1 MKKQLIILLAFALL
15 LGGCG
20 NEESK
25 APKVATIKL
34 TEQEIK
40 DAGNNS
46 NIGAQ
51 ILVKKAVL
59 KEMNGVKYTED
70 EKKEL
75 EELKKNVEIEYFLN
89 KKAMETT
96 NVDDMEVLQVYQ
108 NNIDKLKEADI
119 VTILPQLK
127 EQMLLQRREE
137 EKVKYM
143 NSLVEKYDLNSEL
156 KKYFPEIE
164 KSVEKVKA
172 VEDKK
177 EIKKEI
183 PKKTK

>member
-1 MKKQLIILLAFALL
+1 MKKQLIILSAFVLL

-25 APKVATIKL
+25 APKVAAIKL

-40 DAGNNS
+40 DTGNNS

-51 ILVKKAVL
+51 LLVKKAVL

-75 EELKKNVEIEYFLN
+75 EELKKNIEIEYFLN

-164 KSVEKVKA
+164 KPVEKVKA

-177 EIKKEI
+177 EIKKET